1 MKAMLWLVMIA
12 AACGLAYGFW
22 RMRRRLADRQRTED
36 ERMKAFMAQ
45 AMPAGAAAPPLN
57 PPAQNAAPKVDPAAL
72 SLQQFLFDAAT
83 KAGLAGEAALS
94 IQLYARLLSRFPE
107 TALAAQARS
116 AVEAQKKKLA
126 KA

>member
-1 MKAMLWLVMIA
+1 MKTVAWLLLIGVA
-12 AACGLAYGFW
+12 AGLGFW
-22 RMRRRLADRQRTED
+22 FWRVRRRLAERQRAED

-45 AMPAGAAAPPLN
+45 AMPAGAATPPLN
-57 PPAQNAAPKVDPAAL
+57 PPASSAAPKADPAAL

>member
-1 MKAMLWLVMIA
+1 MKQLLWLVAIA

-22 RMRRRLADRQRTED
+22 RMRSRLTDRQRAED

-45 AMPAGAAAPPLN
+45 AMPAGAATPPLN
-57 PPAQNAAPKVDPAAL
+57 PPASSAAPKVDPAAL

-94 IQLYARLLSRFPE
+94 IQLYARLLSRFPV

-116 AVEAQKKKLA
+116 AVEEQKKKLG
-126 KA
+126 KS